1 MAATG
6 GSGGSKARG
15 TFGKM
20 GFILAAAGSAV
31 GLGNLWKFPYM
42 AHRNGGGAFV
52 LVYLVAVLLLGLPI
66 MMAEITVGRSTASNP
81 VRAFRRLGG
90 KWWSLVGW
98 LGIGTGFIILSY
110 YSVVAGWTI
119 EYVGKCLA
127 WSAQGFTKADA
138 AKVGSDFMAFLAR
151 GDKQVLYHG
160 IFMALTAGVIIFGV
174 KKGIEAV
181 TKVLMPAL
189 FLILLLLVAVAAT
202 TSSFLPALE
211 RLFLPGKIGARG
223 ILEAVGQAFFSL
235 SLGMGAMLTYGSY
248 MSRKES
254 IPRSAAMVCGL
265 DTLVALMASVIMFTI
280 IMGVPPD
287 QRGKFGASSVILFT
301 TLPEM
306 LYNLPLGR
314 ILAPSF
320 YLLVGFAALTSTI
333 SLLEVLVS
341 WFIDDL
347 GWKRSFATVTVGL
360 ATFAMG
366 VPSALSF
373 GSNEFL
379 TSRFAP
385 LAPKASGFFDTFD
398 YLAANFLLPIGGLL
412 TAIFVGWYLS
422 SAFTKKEVEEGHG
435 PFRLHLLWKT
445 LLRFVCPGAIA
456 WILYSVVFQ
465 GVKFN

>member
-1 MAATG
+1 MAG
-6 GSGGSKARG
+6 GSSGVGRARG

-52 LVYLVAVLLLGLPI
+52 MVYLVAVLLLGLPI

-90 KWWSLVGW
+90 AWWSLVGW
-98 LGIGTGFIILSY
+98 LGVGTGFIILSY

-127 WSAQGFTKADA
+127 WSAEGFTKAEA
-138 AKVGSDFMAFLAR
+138 QKVGSDFMAFLAR
-151 GDKQVLYHG
+151 GNKQVLYHG
-160 IFMALTAGVIIFGV
+160 IFMALTAGVIVFGV

-181 TKVLMPAL
+181 TKVLMPIL
-189 FLILLLLVAVAAT
+189 FLILLGLVAVAAT
-202 TSSFLPALE
+202 TSSFGAAVGS
-211 RLFLPGKIGARG
+211 LFIPGKIGLRG

-254 IPRSAAMVCGL
+254 VPRSAAMVCGL

-347 GWKRSFATVTVGL
+347 GWKRSFATLVVGG

-366 VPSALSF
+366 IPSALSF
-373 GSNEFL
+373 GSNPYL
-379 TSRFAP
+379 SAKFAP
-385 LAPKASGFFDTFD
+385 LAPKATGFFDTFD

-412 TAIFVGWYLS
+412 TSVFVGWYLS

-435 PFRLHLLWKT
+435 PFRFHLLWKT

-456 WILYSVVFQ
+456 WILYSIIFQ